1 MGEGEN
7 IGVVIENIK
16 GKSIKGENIKGKSV
30 LIGGCGWVIYFFIT
44 TYDKIVI
51 VNESVK

>member
-16 GKSIKGENIKGKSV
+16 GKSIKGENINNRV
-30 LIGGCGWVIYFFIT
+30 ALHPRI
-44 TYDKIVI
+44 
-51 VNESVK
+51 